1 MPEHVVYIGVGSN
14 IAPET
19 NIVAALERLK
29 SYATI
34 TGVSTIYRTPA
45 LLRPEQPP
53 YLNGVI
59 RVRTTL
65 DARPLKFE
73 VLRGIETALGRI
85 RTDDAYAARPIDLDI
100 LLFDALI
107 VVEDDL
113 RIPDPDI
120 RERAFLSAGLR
131 ELDPGLVLPDTG
143 ERVAGLA
150 CLVEAERL
158 LRADAFT
165 ACLRQLPFLG

>member
-19 NIVAALERLK
+19 NIVSALERLK
-29 SYATI
+29 SHATI
-34 TGVSTIYRTPA
+34 TGVSAFYRTPA

-59 RVRTTL
+59 RVRTAL
-65 DARPLKFE
+65 DVRPLKFE

-85 RTDDAYAARPIDLDI
+85 RSDDAYAARPIDLDI
-100 LLFDALI
+100 LLFDALAI
-107 VVEDDL
+107 DEDGM

-120 RERAFLSAGLR
+120 GDRVFLAAGLL
-131 ELDPGLVLPDTG
+131 ELDPGLMLPGTG
-143 ERVAGLA
+143 ERVGELA
-150 CLVEAERL
+150 CLAQAERL
-158 LRADAFT
+158 VCMESFT
-165 ACLRQLPFLG
+165 AHLRQTVTP

>member
-1 MPEHVVYIGVGSN
+1 MPEHAAYIGVGSN

-29 SYATI
+29 LYATI
-34 TGVSTIYRTPA
+34 TGVSTFYRTPA
-45 LLRPEQPP
+45 LMRPEQPP

-59 RVRTTL
+59 RVRTAL
-65 DARPLKFE
+65 DVRSLKFE

-85 RTDDAYAARPIDLDI
+85 RSDDAYAARPIDLDI
-100 LLFDALI
+100 LLFDALTI
-107 VVEDDL
+107 DEDDL

-120 RERAFLSAGLR
+120 GERVFLAAGLR
-131 ELDPGLVLPDTG
+131 ELAPGLVLPDTG

-150 CLVEAERL
+150 CLVEAEGL
-158 LRADAFT
+158 VRADIFT
-165 ACLRQLPFLG
+165 ARLRQSIMK